1 MQAIQVSKLKRL
13 YTFVLS
19 DSFHILPRSKDLLL
33 TGGSGS
39 RGKNESIAFHCLAQI
54 TFNNPR
60 GGGVFTYPIQS
71 DAFR

>member
-39 RGKNESIAFHCLAQI
+39 RGRNIAFRCLAQI
-54 TFNNPR
+54 TFTNPR